1 MGGMRARA
9 DRARLFLTAA
19 AVLLGCGALA
29 ARPAGGPTA
38 WAGLPDLSLIVVVVV
53 GMIGVTA
60 PVPSEYENLLGRV
73 QWVAAVILGV
83 AAFAAAR
90 LLTAP
95 IGPPVTALAAA
106 STVVAAVAEEAFF
119 RRLVYGWLAGG
130 GPALAVVGA
139 AALFAVVHLPAYG
152 VRALPVDL
160 AAGIMFGWQRLATGG
175 WTAPAF
181 THAAANLLQLI

>member
-1 MGGMRARA
+1 MGGMRAGA
-9 DRARLFLTAA
+9 ERARFFLTAA
-19 AVLLGCGALA
+19 AVLLGCAALA

-38 WAGLPDLSLIVVVVV
+38 SGLPDISLIVVVVV

-60 PVPSEYENLLGRV
+60 PVPSQSENLLGRV
-73 QWVAAVILGV
+73 QWSAAVVLGV

-106 STVVAAVAEEAFF
+106 STLVAAVAEEAFF

-139 AALFAVVHLPAYG
+139 AALFAAVHLPAYG
-152 VRALPVDL
+152 MRALPVDL

-175 WTAPAF
+175 WTAPAL

>member
-9 DRARLFLTAA
+9 ERSRLIFTAA
-19 AVLLGCGALA
+19 AILLGCGALA
-29 ARPAGGPTA
+29 ARPTGGPAA
-38 WAGLPDLSLIVVVVV
+38 WPGPPDISLIVVVVV

-60 PVPSEYENLLGRV
+60 PVPPHDESRPGRV
-73 QWVAAVILGV
+73 QWFMAVAVGL

-95 IGPPVTALAAA
+95 IGPPVTVLAAA
-106 STVVAAVAEEAFF
+106 STLVAAVAEEAFF

-152 VRALPVDL
+152 IRALPVDL
-160 AAGIMFGWQRLATGG
+160 AAGIVFGWQRLATGG
-175 WTAPAF
+175 WTAPAL

>member
-1 MGGMRARA
+1 MGRMRARA
-9 DRARLFLTAA
+9 DRARLFFTAA

-29 ARPAGGPTA
+29 ARPTGGPPA
-38 WAGLPDLSLIVVVVV
+38 WTGLPDISLIVVVVV

-60 PVPSEYENLLGRV
+60 PVPSQSETLLGRV
-73 QWVAAVILGV
+73 QWSAAVVLGV

-106 STVVAAVAEEAFF
+106 STLVAAVAEEAFF

-160 AAGIMFGWQRLATGG
+160 AAGIVFGWQRLATGG
-175 WTAPAF
+175 WTAPAL

>member
-19 AVLLGCGALA
+19 AVLLACGALA

-38 WAGLPDLSLIVVVVV
+38 WTGLPDLSLIVVVVV

-73 QWVAAVILGV
+73 QWVAAVVLGV

-106 STVVAAVAEEAFF
+106 STLVAAVAEEAFF